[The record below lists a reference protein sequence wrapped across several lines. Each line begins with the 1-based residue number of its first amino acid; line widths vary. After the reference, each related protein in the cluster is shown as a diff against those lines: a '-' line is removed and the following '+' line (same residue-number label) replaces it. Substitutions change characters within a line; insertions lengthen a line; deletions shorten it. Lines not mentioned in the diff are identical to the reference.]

1 MTIHKCNKCGY
12 KTKYSTCLKNHLN
25 RKKPCTTAPNIA
37 PTAPN
42 IAPTAPNIAPTAPNS
57 APTAQ
62 ISNTV
67 KISNNPKQCKYCFKV
82 FSRPSVM
89 KKHLSL
95 NRCKLNK
102 TILKNRDEDFEY
114 IIEEESD
121 NSNAEIQKK
130 LEKVLEEHENFK
142 EKISILEKKENNTNV
157 INIYSTVSNNNN
169 EAVIDIETQESS
181 EAIETSESEYVLKPL
196 EVCDGY
202 IIENREEDNYIN
214 VTNLCKAGKKQFK
227 HWKELERTK
236 AFLQVLSS
244 SVVIPTV
251 ELIKYNIGGNGERHT
266 WVHPQVAINIAQWI
280 SPHFDVKVSSWVYE
294 VMMTGKVDISNT
306 KSYKQL
312 QAENKDKQLKIN
324 MLTKKYVKKVPRIQ
338 YTESN
343 VIYILTTERLKKDHV
358 YILGK
363 ATNLTSRLSTY
374 NKTDEHEVIYHQQ
387 CPDEEKM
394 AVVENMVFTKLDR
407 YRESANRERFILPDD
422 EKIDIFIDI
431 IKECITF
438 LC

>member
-1 MTIHKCNKCGY
+1 MKFKDLYHLSQ
-12 KTKYSTCLKNHLN
+12 TKNEVLEKQFELLQRQLDDKDTMYQKQLDDKDAMYQ
-25 RKKPCTTAPNIA
+25 K
-37 PTAPN
+37 
-42 IAPTAPNIAPTAPNS
+42 
-57 APTAQ
+57 Q
-62 ISNTV
+62 IQELRADLQVVSLEAI
-67 KISNNPKQCKYCFKV
+67 K
-82 FSRPSVM
+82 RPSTV
-89 KKHLSL
+89 
-95 NRCKLNK
+95 
-102 TILKNRDEDFEY
+102 
-114 IIEEESD
+114 
-121 NSNAEIQKK
+121 
-130 LEKVLEEHENFK
+130 
-142 EKISILEKKENNTNV
+142 NNN
-157 INIYSTVSNNNN
+157 NNNN
-169 EAVIDIETQESS
+169 EAVIDIENQDAS
-181 EAIETSESEYVLKPL
+181 EATETPESEYRLQPL

-227 HWKELERTK
+227 HWNELERTK

-244 SVVIPTV
+244 SVGITTD
-251 ELIKYNIGGNGERHT
+251 ELIKYSSGPIHERHT

-306 KSYKQL
+306 KSFKQL
-312 QAENKDKQLKIN
+312 QAENKHKQLKIN

-338 YTESN
+338 YIESN

-374 NKTDEHEVIYHQQ
+374 NKTDEHEVIYYQQ
-387 CPDEEKM
+387 CLDEEKM
-394 AVVENMVFTKLDR
+394 AVVENMVFAKLEK
-407 YRESANRERFILPDD
+407 YRESANRERFILPHDA
-422 EKIDIFIDI
+422 KINTFIDI